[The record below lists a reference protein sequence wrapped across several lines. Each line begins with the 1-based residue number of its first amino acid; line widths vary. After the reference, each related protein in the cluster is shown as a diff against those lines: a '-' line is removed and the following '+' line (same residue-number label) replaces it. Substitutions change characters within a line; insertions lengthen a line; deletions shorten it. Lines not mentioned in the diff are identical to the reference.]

1 MPLSI
6 FLLVLAAAAL
16 HASWNAI
23 VKRGPDK
30 FLGTV
35 LVTGSAALLSAA
47 ALPFLPFLPF
57 PAAHSW
63 PWLAASVLLQV
74 TYYGLVARCYQQV
87 DMSLAY
93 PLMRG
98 SAPILVA
105 LAGTLLGEPLPAAAW
120 LGVVLVSTGIL
131 CMALDARGGQLRL
144 PLLTAAMIATYTL
157 VDAQGARQ
165 SGSALSYTLWLFLLS
180 GIPLPLWALYT
191 RGGAVLDYARQH
203 WPLGLAGGVG
213 TTASYAMALWAM
225 TQAPVAMI
233 SALRESSILFAL
245 LISVFLLRERV
256 PRTRWLA
263 ASLIVGGVLA
273 LRLA

>member
-47 ALPFLPFLPF
+47 ALPFLPF

-63 PWLAASVLLQV
+63 PWLGASVLLQV

-105 LAGTLLGEPLPAAAW
+105 LAGTLLGERLPPAAW
-120 LGVVLVSTGIL
+120 LGVV
-131 CMALDARGGQLRL
+131 D
-144 PLLTAAMIATYTL
+144 
-157 VDAQGARQ
+157 
-165 SGSALSYTLWLFLLS
+165 
-180 GIPLPLWALYT
+180 
-191 RGGAVLDYARQH
+191 
-203 WPLGLAGGVG
+203 
-213 TTASYAMALWAM
+213 
-225 TQAPVAMI
+225 
-233 SALRESSILFAL
+233 
-245 LISVFLLRERV
+245 
-256 PRTRWLA
+256 
-263 ASLIVGGVLA
+263 
-273 LRLA
+273 

>member
-47 ALPFLPFLPF
+47 ALPFLPF

-105 LAGTLLGEPLPAAAW
+105 LAGTLLGEQLPAAAW

-131 CMALDARGGQLRL
+131 CMALGARGGQLRL

-180 GIPLPLWALYT
+180 GIPAAAV
-191 RGGAVLDYARQH
+191 GAVHARRRGA
-203 WPLGLAGGVG
+203 GLCAAALAAGTGRWRRHHRLVCDGVVGHDPGAGGDG
-213 TTASYAMALWAM
+213 LGAARILD
-225 TQAPVAMI
+225 PVRA
-233 SALRESSILFAL
+233 ADLG
-245 LISVFLLRERV
+245 V
-256 PRTRWLA
+256 PAARADPRARWLA

>member
-1 MPLSI
+1 MPFSI

-47 ALPFLPFLPF
+47 ALPLLPF
-57 PAAHSW
+57 PAAGSW
-63 PWLAASVLLQV
+63 PWLAASVVLQV
-74 TYYGLVARCYQQV
+74 IYYGLVARCYQQV

-98 SAPILVA
+98 CAPILVA
-105 LAGTLLGEPLPAAAW
+105 LAGSLLGQSLPPAAW

-131 CMALDARGGQLRL
+131 CMALGARGGQLGL
-144 PLLTAAMIATYTL
+144 PLLTALMIATYTL
-157 VDAQGARQ
+157 VDAHGARQ
-165 SGSALSYTLWLFLLS
+165 SGNALAYTLWLFLLS
-180 GIPLPLWALYT
+180 GIPLPAWALYT
-191 RGGAVLDYARQH
+191 RRRAVLAYARQH
-203 WPLGLAGGVG
+203 WPLGLAGGTG

-225 TQAPVAMI
+225 TQVPVAMV
-233 SALRESSILFAL
+233 SALRESSIVFAL

-256 PRTRWLA
+256 PRARWLA
-263 ASLIVGGVLA
+263 AGLIVGGVLA
-273 LRLA
+273 LRLAPG

>member
-1 MPLSI
+1 MARLCILSHGI
-6 FLLVLAAAAL
+6 ITGCRFPSSCWSSLPR

-47 ALPFLPFLPF
+47 ALPLLPF

-98 SAPILVA
+98 CAPILVA
-105 LAGTLLGEPLPAAAW
+105 LAGTLLGETLPAAAW
-120 LGVVLVSTGIL
+120 LGW
-131 CMALDARGGQLRL
+131 C
-144 PLLTAAMIATYTL
+144 
-157 VDAQGARQ
+157 
-165 SGSALSYTLWLFLLS
+165 W
-180 GIPLPLWALYT
+180 
-191 RGGAVLDYARQH
+191 
-203 WPLGLAGGVG
+203 
-213 TTASYAMALWAM
+213 
-225 TQAPVAMI
+225 
-233 SALRESSILFAL
+233 
-245 LISVFLLRERV
+245 
-256 PRTRWLA
+256 
-263 ASLIVGGVLA
+263 
-273 LRLA
+273 

>member
-47 ALPFLPFLPF
+47 ALPFLPF

-120 LGVVLVSTGIL
+120 LGMPSDRAGRLIALASGYPKDEDALQICADARVLGATLFAGTTVTHVRDRFRHAYLAPAQGVIFVNGQRVAVGDGVAAIDEPELTITAEEDAEFVLVT
-131 CMALDARGGQLRL
+131 
-144 PLLTAAMIATYTL
+144 
-157 VDAQGARQ
+157 
-165 SGSALSYTLWLFLLS
+165 SA
-180 GIPLPLWALYT
+180 
-191 RGGAVLDYARQH
+191 
-203 WPLGLAGGVG
+203 
-213 TTASYAMALWAM
+213 
-225 TQAPVAMI
+225 
-233 SALRESSILFAL
+233 
-245 LISVFLLRERV
+245 
-256 PRTRWLA
+256 
-263 ASLIVGGVLA
+263 
-273 LRLA
+273 

>member
-1 MPLSI
+1 MASSADAAFHLPAR
-6 FLLVLAAAAL
+6 LAAAAL

-47 ALPFLPFLPF
+47 CPFPAF

-120 LGVVLVSTGIL
+120 LGVVLVSTGIR
-131 CMALDARGGQLRL
+131 A
-144 PLLTAAMIATYTL
+144 
-157 VDAQGARQ
+157 
-165 SGSALSYTLWLFLLS
+165 W
-180 GIPLPLWALYT
+180 
-191 RGGAVLDYARQH
+191 H
-203 WPLGLAGGVG
+203 WVRA
-213 TTASYAMALWAM
+213 
-225 TQAPVAMI
+225 
-233 SALRESSILFAL
+233 
-245 LISVFLLRERV
+245 
-256 PRTRWLA
+256 A
-263 ASLIVGGVLA
+263 ASCA
-273 LRLA
+273 CRC

>member
-1 MPLSI
+1 
-6 FLLVLAAAAL
+6 
-16 HASWNAI
+16 
-23 VKRGPDK
+23 
-30 FLGTV
+30 V

-47 ALPFLPFLPF
+47 ALPFLPF

-105 LAGTLLGEPLPAAAW
+105 LAGTLLGEQLPAAAW

-131 CMALDARGGQLRL
+131 CMALGAWRPAAPAAADRGDDRHLHAGRCAGCAPVRQRAQLHVVVV
-144 PLLTAAMIATYTL
+144 PAVGHPAAA
-157 VDAQGARQ
+157 V
-165 SGSALSYTLWLFLLS
+165 
-180 GIPLPLWALYT
+180 
-191 RGGAVLDYARQH
+191 GAVHARRRGA
-203 WPLGLAGGVG
+203 GLCAAALAAGTGRWRRHHRLVCDGVVGHDPGAGGNDLGAARIVD
-213 TTASYAMALWAM
+213 
-225 TQAPVAMI
+225 PVRA
-233 SALRESSILFAL
+233 ADLGVPAARA
-245 LISVFLLRERV
+245 V

>member
-1 MPLSI
+1 
-6 FLLVLAAAAL
+6 
-16 HASWNAI
+16 
-23 VKRGPDK
+23 
-30 FLGTV
+30 
-35 LVTGSAALLSAA
+35 LLSAA
-47 ALPFLPFLPF
+47 ALPFLPF

-131 CMALDARGGQLRL
+131 CMALGARGGQLRL

-157 VDAQGARQ
+157 VDAQVRASPAAR
-165 SGSALSYTLWLFLLS
+165 SATRCGCSCCRASRCRCGRCTRAAARYWTMRGSIGRWD
-180 GIPLPLWALYT
+180 W
-191 RGGAVLDYARQH
+191 
-203 WPLGLAGGVG
+203 
-213 TTASYAMALWAM
+213 
-225 TQAPVAMI
+225 PVA
-233 SALRESSILFAL
+233 SAPP
-245 LISVFLLRERV
+245 
-256 PRTRWLA
+256 PRMRWRC
-263 ASLIVGGVLA
+263 GP
-273 LRLA
+273 